1 MTESKT
7 DAVSLVDRL
16 NALPPPPPPAAASP
30 PQRIVEAHPVGDAD
44 LEKINT
50 TSAMR
55 WLDVTYADGTAER
68 LVLKDASGARGK
80 ALGLAR
86 EGLFYAHWP
95 TLFVAAAADDDDAD
109 DDHSVVVQQI
119 ANLLPRVVRSA
130 ADMDTGAKTLL
141 MEDMSA
147 CVQAGYFF
155 GPHNPNNWGI
165 KDLVAAQRGFE
176 LTPAQI
182 TAMAGSVAAKL
193 HAATWNR
200 TTLRDPDATPSWLRG
215 AGWLTGR
222 DRASWEASQQSMA
235 DYWAGI
241 QAQRKDGA
249 CGVSFSDRL
258 ARCLD
263 AAVAKIDW
271 DAFQAELADRPFC
284 LVHGDFHPANF
295 MVRPKNAVGQH
306 TLALLDWEMVGVGSG
321 PQDLGQFMVSHFAG
335 DDRAALE
342 RGAVEAYFAELTSLN
357 PSIKMTLE
365 ECWAE
370 YVEGA
375 LGRFLWF
382 VPMLV
387 SLCPPTMGQFFVDI
401 VEHFVETHGVTPETV
416 PMPRV

>member
-1 MTESKT
+1 MESKQ
-7 DAVSLVDRL
+7 DASVSLVDRL
-16 NALPPPPPPAAASP
+16 NALPATAAAAAAA
-30 PQRIVEAHPVGDAD
+30 PQRIVEARPVGDAD

-55 WLDVTYADGTAER
+55 WLDVAYADGTKER

-80 ALGLAR
+80 AMGLAR
-86 EGLFYAHWP
+86 EGLFYAHWR
-95 TLFVAAAADDDDAD
+95 TLFLFADDDGGGD
-109 DDHSVVVQQI
+109 DDDDSAVVQQI

-130 ADMDTGAKTLL
+130 ADMETGTKTLL

-165 KDLVAAQRGFE
+165 RDLAAAQRGFE

-200 TTLRDPDATPSWLRG
+200 ATLRDPAATPAWLRG
-215 AGWLTGR
+215 AAWLTGR
-222 DRASWEASQQSMA
+222 DRASWEAPQQSMA
-235 DYWAGI
+235 DYWATI
-241 QAQRKDGA
+241 QAQRADGA
-249 CGVSFSDRL
+249 CGVTFSERL

-263 AAVAKIDW
+263 ASVAKIDW
-271 DAFQAELADRPFC
+271 DAFQAELAARPFC

-295 MVRPKNAVGQH
+295 MVRPKNAAGQH

-342 RGAVEAYFAELTSLN
+342 RVAVEAYVKL
-357 PSIKMTLE
+357 II
-365 ECWAE
+365 
-370 YVEGA
+370 Y
-375 LGRFLWF
+375 
-382 VPMLV
+382 
-387 SLCPPTMGQFFVDI
+387 I
-401 VEHFVETHGVTPETV
+401 II
-416 PMPRV
+416 